1 MSLQKQVKMLERRLV
16 DLESGRNTRICNCY
30 MTITSSP
37 DDNRNPGDDNTVLP
51 PTNSISTAH
60 TNNADVENNIPIHV
74 VSTIHTDKNGSP
86 HVADN
91 SSNIITH
98 TARKKLMTRK
108 EVALVHRTVTRSKA
122 TRKST
127 SKVNDMIAEVLKQII
142 KKETDSTTLE
152 VNETS
157 VLKSTIGLRVRDELH
172 ASHREMVGKFL
183 SSGHD
188 S

>member
-1 MSLQKQVKMLERRLV
+1 
-16 DLESGRNTRICNCY
+16 
-30 MTITSSP
+30 
-37 DDNRNPGDDNTVLP
+37 
-51 PTNSISTAH
+51 
-60 TNNADVENNIPIHV
+60 
-74 VSTIHTDKNGSP
+74 
-86 HVADN
+86 
-91 SSNIITH
+91 
-98 TARKKLMTRK
+98 MTRK
-108 EVALVHRTVTRSKA
+108 EVQLVHRTVTRSKA

-142 KKETDSTTLE
+142 KKEIESTTLE

-157 VLKSTIGLRVRDELH
+157 ALKSTFGLRASDELH